1 MKFPATITDG
11 KLQSDSEAI
20 KAWVRGKRDGKYV
33 IDIDKDVRSTSDNA
47 YYWGVVVKMFSDRL
61 IELGNQEAIPVNTHE
76 LLKQK
81 FNPAIIIINDE
92 ENRVGKTTTKLNEEE
107 FYDYCQ
113 RIKIYANEVLEIII
127 PDKGECL

>member
-1 MKFPATITDG
+1 MKFPAQITDG
-11 KLQSDSEAI
+11 KLQADQNAI
-20 KAWVRGKRDGKYV
+20 REWVSRKRDGNYI
-33 IDIDKDVRSTSDNA
+33 IDIDKDVRSTSDNR

-61 IELGNQEAIPVNTHE
+61 IELGNQDAIPVHTHE

-81 FNPAIIIINDE
+81 FNPTIIIINDE
-92 ENRVGKTTTKLNEEE
+92 ENKVGKTTTKLNEQE

-127 PDKGECL
+127 PDKGEMN